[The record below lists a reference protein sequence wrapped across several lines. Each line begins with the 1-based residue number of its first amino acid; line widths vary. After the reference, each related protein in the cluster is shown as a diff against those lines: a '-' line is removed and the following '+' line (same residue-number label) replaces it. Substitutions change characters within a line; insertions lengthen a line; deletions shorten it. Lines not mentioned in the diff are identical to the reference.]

1 MWWCVVLWSCFAE
14 YQVCLVQT
22 DTIISKFFSAANRY
36 AFLMKVGCVV
46 LRVASRKQHTAGHD
60 MWFYPIL
67 RAYNPFDGRSSSSSS
82 GGSGGG
88 LVGWESSLL
97 ECHDHILIDE
107 DLSNLKE
114 VLMWCRAN
122 DDICRQI
129 ADNSKR
135 AMVVLVVVVVAV
147 WWSWVWCAHPCSSLF
162 SLCLHRHS
170 QAPALLVQRRYFGLF
185 GNGHVGCRRPK
196 ARKQRE
202 WTLLVERTRQ
212 SSVAHS
218 FFGGRQ
224 QYWVEGRRCCDGK
237 NGVGRRRPK

>member
-1 MWWCVVLWSCFAE
+1 MVVDGGVWWCVVLWSCFAE

-135 AMVVLVVVVVAV
+135 AMVVLVVAVVVV
-147 WWSWVWCAHPCSSLF
+147 VGLVCSSLF
-162 SLCLHRHS
+162 FFVFSLPS
-170 QAPALLVQRRYFGLF
+170 QAFTSTSITCPKTVFWIIWK
-185 GNGHVGCRRPK
+185 RPCWMSPPESK
-196 ARKQRE
+196 EAVR
-202 WTLLVERTRQ
+202 VDP
-212 SSVAHS
+212 
-218 FFGGRQ
+218 FGGTNTAVLRCPFLL
-224 QYWVEGRRCCDGK
+224 WWATAVLGGREK
-237 NGVGRRRPK
+237 ML